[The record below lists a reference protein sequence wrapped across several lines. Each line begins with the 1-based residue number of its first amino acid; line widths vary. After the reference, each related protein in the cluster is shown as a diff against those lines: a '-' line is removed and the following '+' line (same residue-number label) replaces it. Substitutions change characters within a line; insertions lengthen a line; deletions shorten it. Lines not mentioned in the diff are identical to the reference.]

1 MAGSVEDVHK
11 GNLMMEMAIKRMKLN
26 LNISKRSIAIFQK
39 NRSAKIKEK
48 DKDEYLGDFYLL
60 LGFRKEC

>member
-1 MAGSVEDVHK
+1 MAGSVEDVHY
-11 GNLMMEMAIKRMKLN
+11 LMEMAIKRMKLN

-48 DKDEYLGDFYLL
+48 DKDEYLEDFYLL
-60 LGFRKEC
+60 LGFRKQC